1 MKSKSL
7 TKALLCALVFLI
19 VAAIGIQT
27 VFLFRKDP
35 NGGQNGVSI
44 DKLISTAYALDM
56 DNTTTLTDPGLSNPW
71 IVGVD
76 GEAYESNES
85 KYAPDESA
93 AKIIKAA
100 DHGVNGTDKL
110 DDTLALEKALDAV
123 RDAAKD
129 GSSVILELPE
139 GDLDFIE
146 GMSPEHPDYAIV
158 IDGIDNLTVR
168 GSNTNLYFHG
178 TFKPFHITDCKN
190 FRATGFNI
198 DWGRVPFSMGKIV
211 ETDGRTFKIKVDEGY
226 PVDDSTEIMGMLE
239 YNART
244 NAPLSNGND
253 IYYNVEYVRY
263 LGEQTLEI
271 RFTNAYKASPA
282 GTIVILRHQI
292 YSYDAFTVQRC
303 ENAYFEHVNVYSAP
317 GMAFMGQENEN
328 LYFNDFNVMLKPGTD
343 RLMSVTADGIHLM
356 ETAGEV
362 VVTNSLFENCGDDAL
377 NVHGFYSTLKEITNG
392 RKTIHIVN
400 ERDYNFS
407 PAAGDTLAVVNRETL
422 TEKCTLTV
430 ESVAKS
436 KTDNGFDVTFAEAL
450 PEGVETGDMV
460 VNKSHAA
467 EVTFSNNIVR
477 NKRCR
482 GILIQ
487 SAAGGVVEHN
497 LFYNL
502 TDAGIL
508 LTSDTSEW
516 YEAMPT
522 SDLIIRNNKF
532 ISTNLSGG
540 ARAAITAYCY
550 GPDGAEGEAGI
561 MKNISAENNLIANS
575 GCAGVMYCG
584 VSDSS
589 FTHNIISNVGLV
601 QNKVGVIMR
610 KVKAISIT
618 KNEVLAAST
627 DFNPGIAEDCEDNV
641 ITVTDNEGL
650 SQEDFVVSA
659 DVTTTDVAKIASGS
673 ISADGD
679 LSDWAD
685 KGTEIAMVGASNNE
699 QEQVV
704 LDDSDIKINSV
715 KFAWDD
721 NGIYISYDVFDD
733 RLSWVTG
740 SYWNGDGVEIFMTQN
755 TDSSKNLSGLKLE
768 DPTCMQLFMGDDL
781 CGGCQVVAAR
791 TSDAIMSSKDQIKM
805 SFRVKDDNKG
815 YCGEVFIPFSVV
827 PDIKTKVEAG
837 EAISLAIRFAD
848 SDADGASL
856 IQISNVDAPVEL
868 NKYIPKRM
876 PKIKFVAG
884 GEQA

>member
-1 MKSKSL
+1 MKSRSL
-7 TKALLCALVFLI
+7 KKTLTFILAAFLI
-19 VAAIGIQT
+19 AAIGIET
-27 VFLFRKDP
+27 VLLFRKSGT
-35 NGGQNGVSI
+35 GGDGVSI
-44 DKLISTAYALDM
+44 DRLISTPFALDM
-56 DNTTTLTDPGLSNPW
+56 SNQTTLTDPGLSNPW

-76 GEAYESNES
+76 GDAYESNES
-85 KYAPDESA
+85 KYAPDTSA
-93 AKIIKAA
+93 KVIKASDFGA
-100 DHGVNGTDKL
+100 DGTDKS
-110 DDTLALEKALDAV
+110 DDTEALAKAIEAV
-123 RDAAKD
+123 RQEN
-129 GSSVILELPE
+129 GVPVILELPAGE
-139 GDLDFIE
+139 LDFIE
-146 GMSPEHPDYAIV
+146 GMSAAHPDYAVV
-158 IDGIDNLTVR
+158 IEGIDNLTVR
-168 GSNTNLYFHG
+168 GADTTLYFHG
-178 TFKPFHITDCKN
+178 TFKPFRIVDCEN
-190 FRATGFNI
+190 FRMTGVNI
-198 DWGRVPFSMGKIV
+198 DWGRVPFSMGSII
-211 ETDGRTFKIKVDEGY
+211 ETDGRTFRIKVDEGY
-226 PVDDSTEIMGMLE
+226 PVDESTQIMGLLE
-239 YNART
+239 YNTRT

-253 IYYNVEYVRY
+253 IYYTVEYVRY

-271 RFTNAYKASPA
+271 RFAQTYKASPA
-282 GTIVILRHQI
+282 GTTVILRHQI
-292 YSYDAFTVQRC
+292 YSYDAFTVQKC
-303 ENAYFEHVNVYSAP
+303 KNVYFEHINVYSAP
-317 GMAFMGQENEN
+317 GMAFMGQENTN
-328 LYFNDFNVMLKPGTD
+328 LYFNDFNVMLKPDTD

-400 ERDYNFS
+400 ERDYNFA
-407 PAAGDTLAVVNRETL
+407 PAAGDTLAVVDRNTL
-422 TEKCTLTV
+422 TEKFTRTV
-430 ESVAKS
+430 ESVEPSA
-436 KTDNGFDVTFAEAL
+436 TDNGFNVTFTEAL
-450 PEGVETGDMV
+450 PDDAAVGDMV

-487 SAAGGVVEHN
+487 SAAGGTVEHN

-522 SDLIIRNNKF
+522 SDLVIRNNKL

-550 GPDGAEGEAGI
+550 GPEGSEGEPGI
-561 MKNISAENNLIANS
+561 MKNIDAENNLIANS

-584 VSDSS
+584 VEDGT
-589 FTHNIISNVGLV
+589 FTHNVIANVGLV

-610 KVKAISIT
+610 KVRSVEIT
-618 KNEVLAAST
+618 KNQVLSASIE
-627 DFNPGIAEDCEDNV
+627 FSPGIAEDCEDNV
-641 ITVTDNEGL
+641 LTVTDNDGL
-650 SQEDFVVSA
+650 TAEDFIVTA
-659 DVTTTDVAKIASGS
+659 DVTVSDVAKVAAGAIDVEDGS
-673 ISADGD
+673 

-685 KGTEIAMVGASNNE
+685 IGTDIQMVGASNNE
-699 QEQVV
+699 QQEVE
-704 LDDSDIKINSV
+704 LNDNDIKINSV

-721 NGIYISYDVFDD
+721 SGIYISYDVFDD
-733 RLSWVTG
+733 RLSWVPN

-755 TDSSKNLSGLKLE
+755 TESSQNLSGLKLE
-768 DPTCMQLFMGDDL
+768 DPTCIQLFMGDES

-791 TSDAIMSSKDQIKM
+791 TSNEIMEKKDEIVM
-805 SFRVKDDNKG
+805 NFWVKDDNKG

-827 PDIKTKVEAG
+827 PDVKTKIDGG

-848 SDADGASL
+848 SDADGESL

-876 PKIKFVAG
+876 PKIRFVAG
-884 GEQA
+884 GEQQ